1 MKSARRPAC
10 RANLMTTLVPGRSG
24 ELLALVTFLGIGL
37 CEQYTQEIIVI
48 QRFMPKFDATNPS
61 DIDITALRFN
71 NESKLKPLRKRT
83 RET

>member
-1 MKSARRPAC
+1 
-10 RANLMTTLVPGRSG
+10 MTTLVPGRSG

-48 QRFMPKFDATNPS
+48 QPFIRTLDQRTAAE
-61 DIDITALRFN
+61 IDIKSLRFN
-71 NESKLKPLRKRT
+71 NESKLKPAVKRT